1 MKDAHKEIM
10 KECKKCIGQLAG
22 GIKTKGSSYVTI
34 LSAKGILRK
43 ICSFS
48 LITDDAEK

>member
-10 KECKKCIGQLAG
+10 KKCKKCIGQLAG

-34 LSAKGILRK
+34 LS
-43 ICSFS
+43 
-48 LITDDAEK
+48 EKRNFEENLFLFTVNR